1 MNTVLIEDS
10 QRTRIIS
17 INRPANRNAIDKQT
31 AIDLQKAFVDFEK
44 SDQRVA
50 IITGIGD
57 GAFSAGADI
66 KDPPEIWRN
75 MPSVGFDTTKPIIA
89 AISGWCIGG
98 ALMTVAMCDLAVATE
113 TARFSYPEGRIGVTG
128 GVAAALAGRIP
139 HKFAMELVLL
149 GRVVTAQRACEMGLV
164 NEVVLDGAHLETA
177 MKMAREMEGMAP
189 LVLQGLKRFVRQVL
203 PRSPS
208 EDMLLAQR
216 TVMEIAQSDDHR
228 EGAAAFREKR
238 APVFTGR

>member
-10 QRTRIIS
+10 QKTRIIT

-31 AIDLQKAFVDFEK
+31 AIDLQNAFIEFEK

-50 IITGIGD
+50 IITGSGD

-98 ALMTVAMCDLAVATE
+98 ALMTVAMCDLAVATQ
-113 TARFSYPEGRIGVTG
+113 TARFSYPEGKIGVTG
-128 GVAAALAGRIP
+128 GVAAALVGRIP
-139 HKFAMELVLL
+139 HKLAMELVLL
-149 GRVVTAQRACEMGLV
+149 GRVVSAQRAYEMGLI
-164 NEVVLDGAHLETA
+164 NEVVPDGAHMETA
-177 MKMAREMEGMAP
+177 LQMAREMEEMAP

-216 TVMEIAQSDDHR
+216 TVMQIAQSDDHR
-228 EGAAAFREKR
+228 EGALAFKEKR